1 MSTSKQH
8 VKQMKGQSGA
18 DVIFFVTNENVK
30 SLDAYFAEDQA
41 EKERANGNAA
51 SSLFSIITLTPQRL

>member
-1 MSTSKQH
+1 MSTSKQY

-30 SLDAYFAEDQA
+30 TLEAYFAEDQA
-41 EKERANGNAA
+41 EKERANRNAA
-51 SSLFSIITLTPQRL
+51 SNLFSTITYKP